1 MAPEQEEKGIIRIL
15 SEDLDVAAEEGQL
28 FCDFVPAEGTDGET
42 DLVGFFFL
50 FFLFPVSVPGFTPS
64 VLSSPEESSAM
75 PEEPVPS
82 SGRGE

>member
-1 MAPEQEEKGIIRIL
+1 MLLLKKDSFSVISFRLKARTVKLTL
-15 SEDLDVAAEEGQL
+15 SV
-28 FCDFVPAEGTDGET
+28 
-42 DLVGFFFL
+42 FFFL